1 MRSWVSRTYRA
12 AIPAALSALVGSATL
27 LIAPFAHADTGT
39 IPPGMHPFIGSGGES
54 ATSIFA
60 IIQSVTSSVVMVME
74 IIVGAVVLGFF
85 YVGIVNFIRGSR
97 VADRRTEGKTQLLY
111 ALIAAILLG
120 MGAVLLS
127 ALYAWGQSIHG

>member
-1 MRSWVSRTYRA
+1 MQTWISRTYTA
-12 AIPAALSALVGSATL
+12 VIPVVVPVLIGSATL
-27 LIAPFAHADTGT
+27 LVAPLAHADTGT
-39 IPPGMHPFIGSGGES
+39 IPPGMHPFIGSGGEG

-60 IIQSVTSSVVMVME
+60 IIQSVASNVVMVME

-85 YVGIVNFIRGSR
+85 YLGIVNFIRGSR
-97 VADRRTEGKTQLLY
+97 VADRRTEGKTQLMY
-111 ALIAAILLG
+111 AFIAAVLLG